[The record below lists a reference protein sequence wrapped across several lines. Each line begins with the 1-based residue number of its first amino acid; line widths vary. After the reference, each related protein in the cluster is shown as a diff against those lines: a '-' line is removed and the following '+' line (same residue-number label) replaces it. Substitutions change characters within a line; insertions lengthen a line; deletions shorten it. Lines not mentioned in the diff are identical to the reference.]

1 MSEILFDYGQ
11 LVATPGALGLLAE
24 NGINPLELLNRHIT
38 GDWGDVSSADA
49 KANELALSDG
59 SRLFSSYRIS
69 DADKIWLITEA
80 ADDEGQRPSTTLL
93 LPSEY

>member
-1 MSEILFDYGQ
+1 MSEALFDYGQ

-24 NGINPLELLNRHIT
+24 YHLNSLEFLNRHIT
-38 GDWGDVSSADA
+38 GDWGDVDSSDA

-59 SRLFSSYRIS
+59 SRLFSSYRIG
-69 DADKIWLITEA
+69 DTDKIWVITEA
-80 ADDEGQRPSTTLL
+80 EFEGKRASTCIL